1 MLFPHERV
9 PGCYGP
15 AIKLATCYIAGNVD
29 VHIIHVYI
37 YTYIYTHTQ
46 DTSVT
51 LNKFEKKKNVFEEIT
66 ALGYFILMIVSHA

>member
-1 MLFPHERV
+1 MLFLHERV
-9 PGCYGP
+9 LGCYGP
-15 AIKLATCYIAGNVD
+15 AIKLTTCYIAGNVD

-51 LNKFEKKKNVFEEIT
+51 LNKFEKKKICF
-66 ALGYFILMIVSHA
+66 